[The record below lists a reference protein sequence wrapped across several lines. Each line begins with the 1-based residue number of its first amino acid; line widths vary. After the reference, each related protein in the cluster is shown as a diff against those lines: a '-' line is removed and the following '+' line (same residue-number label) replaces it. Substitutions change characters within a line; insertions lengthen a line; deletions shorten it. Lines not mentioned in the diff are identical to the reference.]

1 MARRDTLIEKC
12 KMLGLTPETSRNR
25 VNKETGE
32 KYQESTIDDCIK
44 ALQDYYINV
53 YETNGTLNPF
63 VKLILKHPPM
73 LAAQMKTIKEENRP
87 ELWKPNN
94 QWIATEKIDGN
105 RIRYC
110 YNENYGVEY
119 FSRNLSDGLEGDYLP
134 IAYSDIITIPH
145 PQREILTAAGIHSF
159 IIDGELVPF
168 YDDIRQFKNI
178 RRMNGQTIE
187 VMEYPVADTQLNLTT
202 SILGA
207 LPDLAHRM
215 QETNPLKIMAFDV
228 IMINGEDLSNKPLR
242 VRLANL
248 MNLLNIL
255 RTTSVSNRVQLV
267 KQELVAKEQ
276 FYQNIINA
284 GGEGCVL
291 KDLNSPYTGK
301 RDGNWI
307 KAKRTVSGSFLEKE
321 SGDTIDAF
329 VIGFKEGNKDTNL
342 EGLIG
347 ALDFGTYLLDDEGNF
362 ITDEFGMPVIHHIA
376 TISGLTLEERTNMT
390 EITLDG
396 RVTLKTSYYNRVA
409 EIDGQDISSKNYRLA
424 HAVIKRWRPD
434 RSSDTCMMK
443 ESFMKSL
450 IL

>member
-145 PQREILTAAGIHSF
+145 PQKEILAAAGIHSF

-207 LPDLAHRM
+207 LSDLAHRM

-291 KDLNSPYTGK
+291 KDLNSLYTGK

-347 ALDFGTYLLDDEGNF
+347 ALDFGTYLLDDEDNY
-362 ITDEFGMPVIHHIA
+362 ITDDLGMPIIHHIA